1 MIIKYKQVDNTLR
14 TMARKKKKEKE
25 TLLQRSTDWYADSSP
40 RFRAICIGTLCLLI
54 ALFCILVIF
63 DIAGSFGGWVRG
75 HLFITA
81 NGTPA
86 LFGWS
91 FVILIILLIT
101 DGLYLYLAKE
111 PISYTRLTIGNT
123 LVVISTATLFA
134 NGSDAV
140 AGGTLG
146 TSIFIT
152 LQEILGVFSYVL
164 VPLILLVALYILKI
178 FSPIAIWI
186 WINDLDFMEREKDDE
201 DEEEEEQSETDF
213 ALRVGETDF
222 ALRVDEDE
230 DDDDEDDDDEEDEDD
245 EDDDEEDEDEE
256 EEQSET
262 DFALRVG
269 ETDFALRVGETDFA
283 LRVDEDDDEEPANM
297 DTPPYNAP
305 PYALLNA
312 EKGKGQ
318 AASNTKAQSLAIQ
331 RTLQNFKIDVEV
343 EEVTVGPSFTRY
355 SVRPAEGIRLSR
367 ITSLQQNLELAL
379 AAHPIRIEAPI
390 PGQSLIGIEVPNS
403 ARAVVGL
410 QTLLKSKEFTRIK
423 SALGLVVGKTIN
435 GSIFAKSLEK
445 MPHILVAGTTG
456 SGKSVLIHNFILSLL
471 FNYGPRDLRFIFIDP
486 KRVELTLYKGVP
498 HLYTDPITDP
508 KKALQALVWIV
519 AEMERRYEL
528 LEARRA
534 RDINAHNETVS
545 NSEEHIPY
553 LVVVIDELADLMQ
566 SFPREIEAHIVR
578 IAQKSRAVGIHLII
592 STQRPSVNIITGV
605 VKANIPV
612 RIALQVAS
620 SIDSRTILDATGAEN
635 LIGAGDLLFS
645 SSENKK
651 PVRAQ
656 SAFVTDKEVKK
667 VVSYLLKH
675 NGVAEGIIDITQKQ
689 TGSTSDISI
698 GGSDDEDELYPEAL
712 RIVIEAQKASTSLL
726 QRKLK
731 IGYSRAARL
740 IDMLEESNIVGPQI
754 GSKPR
759 EILAEDDLN
768 NEYTETDLHNS
779 TEM

>member
-1 MIIKYKQVDNTLR
+1 MIVSL
-14 TMARKKKKEKE
+14 
-25 TLLQRSTDWYADSSP
+25 S
-40 RFRAICIGTLCLLI
+40 
-54 ALFCILVIF
+54 
-63 DIAGSFGGWVRG
+63 
-75 HLFITA
+75 
-81 NGTPA
+81 
-86 LFGWS
+86 
-91 FVILIILLIT
+91 
-101 DGLYLYLAKE
+101 
-111 PISYTRLTIGNT
+111 
-123 LVVISTATLFA
+123 TLFA
-134 NGSDAV
+134 AGSDEI
-140 AGGTLG
+140 AGGELG
-146 TSIFIT
+146 SKIFST
-152 LQEILGVFSYVL
+152 LQDVLGVFSYVL
-164 VPLILLVALYILKI
+164 MPLVLLGALYILKI
-178 FSPIAIWI
+178 FSPFAIWK
-186 WINDLDFMEREKDDE
+186 WLNDLDLDFMEN
-201 DEEEEEQSETDF
+201 DEEEEEY
-213 ALRVGETDF
+213 
-222 ALRVDEDE
+222 
-230 DDDDEDDDDEEDEDD
+230 DDDDEYDEEK
-245 EDDDEEDEDEE
+245 EDDDEEGGEDEEEYDDEYDEDEE
-256 EEQSET
+256 SEE
-262 DFALRVG
+262 
-269 ETDFALRVGETDFA
+269 
-283 LRVDEDDDEEPANM
+283 DEEEYDDEYDDDEEEYDDEEYHTDDEIPPY
-297 DTPPYNAP
+297 TPPP
-305 PYALLNA
+305 SSLLNA

-318 AASNTKAQSLAIQ
+318 AASNTKVQSLAIQ
-331 RTLQNFKIDVEV
+331 RTLQNFKIRVEI
-343 EEVTVGPSFTRY
+343 EEVTVGPTFTRY
-355 SVRPAEGIRLSR
+355 SVRPAEGVRVSR

-403 ARAVVGL
+403 ARATVGL

-423 SALGLVVGKTIN
+423 SSLGLVIGKTIN

-519 AEMERRYEL
+519 SEMERRYEM

-534 RDINAHNETVS
+534 RDINAHNEGLD
-545 NSEEHIPY
+545 NKEEHLPY

-566 SFPREIEAHIVR
+566 SFPREIEANIVR

-651 PVRAQ
+651 PVRVQ
-656 SAFVTDKEVKK
+656 SAFVTDTEVKK
-667 VVSYLLKH
+667 VVGYLLKH
-675 NGVAEGIIDITQKQ
+675 NGVAEGIIDITKNQESVGN
-689 TGSTSDISI
+689 TDF
-698 GGSDDEDELYPEAL
+698 GGGDDEDEYYPEAL
-712 RIVIEAQKASTSLL
+712 RIITEAQKASTSLL

-740 IDMLEESNIVGPQI
+740 IDMLEENGIVGSQV

-759 EILAEDDLN
+759 EILVERDIDDTSTGSDTFGN
-768 NEYTETDLHNS
+768 TDL
-779 TEM
+779 

>member
-1 MIIKYKQVDNTLR
+1 MLAAGADN
-14 TMARKKKKEKE
+14 
-25 TLLQRSTDWYADSSP
+25 
-40 RFRAICIGTLCLLI
+40 
-54 ALFCILVIF
+54 
-63 DIAGSFGGWVRG
+63 IAGGV
-75 HLFITA
+75 L
-81 NGTPA
+81 
-86 LFGWS
+86 
-91 FVILIILLIT
+91 
-101 DGLYLYLAKE
+101 
-111 PISYTRLTIGNT
+111 
-123 LVVISTATLFA
+123 
-134 NGSDAV
+134 GS
-140 AGGTLG
+140 G
-146 TSIFIT
+146 IFIT
-152 LQEILGVFSYVL
+152 LQDLLGVFSYVL
-164 VPLILLVALYILKI
+164 MPLVLLGALYILKI
-178 FSPIAIWI
+178 FSPQAIWE
-186 WINDLDFMEREKDDE
+186 WLNDLDFMEDDDDDEEGDEDE
-201 DEEEEEQSETDF
+201 DEEQSE
-213 ALRVGETDF
+213 GDF
-222 ALRVDEDE
+222 ALRVDEE
-230 DDDDEDDDDEEDEDD
+230 DDDDDEEGD
-245 EDDDEEDEDEE
+245 EDEDEE
-256 EEQSET
+256 QSEG

-269 ETDFALRVGETDFA
+269 DDDYEEEDDDDDYEEGGEDDEEYEEEESDNYE
-283 LRVDEDDDEEPANM
+283 DEDDII
-297 DTPPYNAP
+297 PYIAP
-305 PYALLNA
+305 PSSLLNA

-318 AASNTKAQSLAIQ
+318 AVSNTKVQSLAIQ
-331 RTLQNFKIDVEV
+331 RTLQNFKIRVEV

-355 SVRPAEGIRLSR
+355 AVRPAEGIRLSR

-410 QTLLKSKEFTRIK
+410 QTLLKSKEFNRVKDT
-423 SALGLVVGKTIN
+423 LGLVIGKTIN

-486 KRVELTLYKGVP
+486 KRVELTLYKGIP
-498 HLYTDPITDP
+498 HLYTDPVTEP
-508 KKALQALVWIV
+508 KKALQALTWIV
-519 AEMERRYEL
+519 SEMERRYEV
-528 LEARRA
+528 LEAHRA
-534 RDINAHNETVS
+534 RDINAYNESTKPG
-545 NSEEHIPY
+545 EEHLPY

-566 SFPREIEAHIVR
+566 SFPREIEANIVR

-656 SAFVTDKEVKK
+656 SAFVTDAEVKK
-667 VVSYLLKH
+667 VVAYLLKH
-675 NGVAEGIIDITQKQ
+675 NGLAEGIIDITQNKE
-689 TGSTSDISI
+689 TGGTTDF
-698 GGSDDEDELYPEAL
+698 GGGDDEDELYPEAL
-712 RIVIEAQKASTSLL
+712 RIVAEAQKASTSLL

-740 IDMLEESNIVGPQI
+740 IDMLEENGIVGPQI

-759 EILAEDDLN
+759 DILVESDPEDTNTGVDSFGN
-768 NEYTETDLHNS
+768 TEL
-779 TEM
+779 

>member
-1 MIIKYKQVDNTLR
+1 MY
-14 TMARKKKKEKE
+14 
-25 TLLQRSTDWYADSSP
+25 
-40 RFRAICIGTLCLLI
+40 LCLAREPLSYFRLI
-54 ALFCILVIF
+54 PGSALVIVS
-63 DIAGSFGGWVRG
+63 IAV
-75 HLFITA
+75 
-81 NGTPA
+81 
-86 LFGWS
+86 
-91 FVILIILLIT
+91 
-101 DGLYLYLAKE
+101 
-111 PISYTRLTIGNT
+111 
-123 LVVISTATLFA
+123 LFA
-134 NGSDAV
+134 AGADEV

-146 TSIFIT
+146 STIFIT
-152 LQEILGVFSYVL
+152 LQDVLGVFSYVL
-164 VPLILLVALYILKI
+164 MPLVLLGALYILKI
-178 FSPIAIWI
+178 FSPFAVWE
-186 WINDLDFMEREKDDE
+186 WLNDLEFLEEDEGDEDEDDEEEYDEEDEDDE
-201 DEEEEEQSETDF
+201 DEEEEEYDE
-213 ALRVGETDF
+213 E
-222 ALRVDEDE
+222 DEDE
-230 DDDDEDDDDEEDEDD
+230 DDDEEE
-245 EDDDEEDEDEE
+245 EEYDEEDEDEGE
-256 EEQSET
+256 EEEYEEEEE
-262 DFALRVG
+262 D
-269 ETDFALRVGETDFA
+269 
-283 LRVDEDDDEEPANM
+283 DEDDE
-297 DTPPYNAP
+297 TPPYIP
-305 PYALLNA
+305 PPSSLLNA

-318 AASNTKAQSLAIQ
+318 AANNTKAQSLAIQ
-331 RTLQNFKIDVEV
+331 RTLQNFKIHVEV

-355 SVRPAEGIRLSR
+355 AVRPAEGVRVSR

-403 ARAVVGL
+403 ARATVGL

-423 SALGLVVGKTIN
+423 NSLGLVIGKTIN

-445 MPHILVAGTTG
+445 MPHVLVAGTTG

-519 AEMERRYEL
+519 SEMERRYEK
-528 LEARRA
+528 LEAHRA
-534 RDINAHNETVS
+534 RNIGAYNES
-545 NSEEHIPY
+545 IKDAEDHMPC

-566 SFPREIEAHIVR
+566 SFPREIEANIVR

-656 SAFVTDKEVKK
+656 SAFVTEAEVKK

-675 NGVAEGIIDITQKQ
+675 NGVAEGIIDISSSKDVV
-689 TGSTSDISI
+689 GSTDF
-698 GGSDDEDELYPEAL
+698 GGGDDEDEHYPEAL
-712 RIVIEAQKASTSLL
+712 RIVTEAQKASTSLL

-740 IDMLEESNIVGPQI
+740 IDMLEENGIVGPQV

-759 EILAEDDLN
+759 EILVERDDGMDDTGTGADTYGGN
-768 NEYTETDLHNS
+768 TDI
-779 TEM
+779 

>member
-1 MIIKYKQVDNTLR
+1 MKPD
-14 TMARKKKKEKE
+14 
-25 TLLQRSTDWYADSSP
+25 
-40 RFRAICIGTLCLLI
+40 
-54 ALFCILVIF
+54 
-63 DIAGSFGGWVRG
+63 GS
-75 HLFITA
+75 
-81 NGTPA
+81 PA
-86 LFGWS
+86 LLGWS
-91 FVILIILLIT
+91 FIVLIT
-101 DGLYLYLAKE
+101 LLTTGGIYLLFVKE
-111 PISYTRLTIGNT
+111 PLSYIRLIFGGI
-123 LVVISTATLFA
+123 LAIVSASVLFA
-134 NGSDAV
+134 AGSDEI
-140 AGGTLG
+140 AGGVLG
-146 TSIFIT
+146 ATIFST
-152 LQEILGVFSYVL
+152 LQDVLGVFSYVL
-164 VPLILLVALYILKI
+164 MPLALLGALYILKI
-178 FSPIAIWI
+178 FSPFTIWK
-186 WINDLDFMEREKDDE
+186 WLNDLDFMEDEDE
-201 DEEEEEQSETDF
+201 DEEEYDDE
-213 ALRVGETDF
+213 
-222 ALRVDEDE
+222 EDE
-230 DDDDEDDDDEEDEDD
+230 EGDEEDEDD
-245 EDDDEEDEDEE
+245 EEDEYDDEEEEEEEYDDEEEEDNDDDEDEE
-256 EEQSET
+256 EYHT
-262 DFALRVG
+262 DN
-269 ETDFALRVGETDFA
+269 E
-283 LRVDEDDDEEPANM
+283 
-297 DTPPYNAP
+297 AP
-305 PYALLNA
+305 PYIAPPSSLLNA

-318 AASNTKAQSLAIQ
+318 AANNTKAQSLAIQ
-331 RTLQNFKIDVEV
+331 RTLQNFKIHVEV

-355 SVRPAEGIRLSR
+355 SVRPAEGVRVSR

-403 ARAVVGL
+403 TRATVGL

-423 SALGLVVGKTIN
+423 SSLGLVIGKTIN

-519 AEMERRYEL
+519 SEMERRYEL

-534 RDINAHNETVS
+534 RNISAYNEAIDD
-545 NSEEHIPY
+545 EEGYLPY

-566 SFPREIEAHIVR
+566 SFPREIEANIVR

-612 RIALQVAS
+612 RIALQVTS
-620 SIDSRTILDATGAEN
+620 NIDSRTILDTPGAEN

-656 SAFVTDKEVKK
+656 SAFVTDIEVKK
-667 VVSYLLKH
+667 VVAYLLKH
-675 NGVAEGIIDITQKQ
+675 NGVAEGIIDITKNQEVA
-689 TGSTSDISI
+689 GSTDF
-698 GGSDDEDELYPEAL
+698 GGGDDEDEHYPEAL

-740 IDMLEESNIVGPQI
+740 IDMLEENGIVGPQV

-759 EILAEDDLN
+759 EILIERDHDNTNAGSDTFGNTNL
-768 NEYTETDLHNS
+768 
-779 TEM
+779 